1 LQSAESQQR
10 IVYFDLDVKIW
21 AKNPP
26 SVAAARPPTCPCC
39 GQAGAPAGAPIGVV
53 GHGLRE
59 RTVLGPWAAGGVP
72 EEVTFHA
79 RRYRC
84 IRCEAVLSVVP
95 RGVLRGM
102 VYGALA
108 IALALALW
116 LAEPSWRVRERVSP
130 RRGDDSEREHGWRAV
145 SRWARDAT
153 RLWPWVRLG
162 TRQGRQRVEQI
173 VQQLAARSAQQR
185 GALATLACDGA
196 LRS

>member
-1 LQSAESQQR
+1 
-10 IVYFDLDVKIW
+10 
-21 AKNPP
+21 
-26 SVAAARPPTCPCC
+26 
-39 GQAGAPAGAPIGVV
+39 VV

-59 RTVLGPWAAGGVP
+59 RTVLGPCSSASAP
-72 EEVTFHA
+72 EEVTFRA

-84 IRCEAVLSVVP
+84 LGCEAVLSVVP

-116 LAEPSWRVRERVSP
+116 LTEPSWRVRERVSP
-130 RRGDDSEREHGWRAV
+130 RRGADSEREHGWRAV

-153 RLWPWVRLG
+153 RLWPWLRLG
-162 TRQGRQRVEQI
+162 TCRGQHRAEQM
-173 VQQLAARSAQQR
+173 VQQLAARAARQ
-185 GALATLACDGA
+185 GGGLVDLACDGA